1 MYNVK
6 IMDNQNSLAVLRED
20 KKLQKQGILW
30 RAEDNGV
37 RSCNITKGILNLLS
51 YDKTITN
58 RISRA
63 IYYTTSRGNIKQEI
77 FLDERY
83 FNSFFD
89 VLCLA

>member
-58 RISRA
+58 IISR
-63 IYYTTSRGNIKQEI
+63 SNLSHNIQMECKTRNI
-77 FLDERY
+77 P
-83 FNSFFD
+83 
-89 VLCLA
+89 